1 MHNFS
6 ITYKRGKP
14 NSRLFKCAEE
24 LLNINMKSGKIILIT
39 DLIEEK
45 LRKEQELEFYEREM
59 QKLLTR
65 MFYVRRDIG
74 LTEIIIRMIELEEIP
89 NILKNIEEY
98 DIPII

>member
-6 ITYKRGKP
+6 ITYKRGKL
-14 NSRLFKCAEE
+14 NSRLFKFVEE

-59 QKLLTR
+59 RELLIR
-65 MFYVRRDIG
+65 MSYVRQEIG

>member
-6 ITYKRGKP
+6 ITYKPGKP
-14 NSRLFKCAEE
+14 NSRLFKCTAE
-24 LLNINMKSGKIILIT
+24 LLNIIMKSGKIILIT

-59 QKLLTR
+59 RELLIR
-65 MFYVRRDIG
+65 MSYVRQEIG

>member
-74 LTEIIIRMIELEEIP
+74 LTEVIIKMIEREQIP
-89 NILKNIEEY
+89 DILKNIEEHL
-98 DIPII
+98 PI

>member
-1 MHNFS
+1 
-6 ITYKRGKP
+6 
-14 NSRLFKCAEE
+14 
-24 LLNINMKSGKIILIT
+24 MKSGKIILIT

-59 QKLLTR
+59 RELLIR
-65 MFYVRRDIG
+65 MSYVRQEIG

>member
-14 NSRLFKCAEE
+14 NSRLFKCTAE
-24 LLNINMKSGKIILIT
+24 LLNIIMKSGKIILIT

-59 QKLLTR
+59 RELLIR
-65 MFYVRRDIG
+65 MSYVRQEIG

>member
-1 MHNFS
+1 ME
-6 ITYKRGKP
+6 RG
-14 NSRLFKCAEE
+14 E
-24 LLNINMKSGKIILIT
+24 IILIS

-74 LTEIIIRMIELEEIP
+74 LTEVIIKMIEREQIP
-89 NILKNIEEY
+89 DILKNIEEHL
-98 DIPII
+98 PI